1 MKKTKRI
8 LSLIFAVI
16 MVLSAMSTV
25 FAANVTFT
33 DVSSHWAWTRGY
45 IPYLVEKG
53 VINGYTESNGTSTFR
68 PEVPVTRAEFI
79 KMLDETFGLTK
90 EAAVSFNDVKESDW
104 FYKYFLR
111 AKAQGYLLNYGNNA
125 NPNGY
130 ISREE
135 ATALLVRYLDLPS
148 NEKLPDS
155 TFTDIS
161 SVSSYYKNNVLM
173 AAYAG
178 IINGNKEADGTYTFR
193 PKATLTRA
201 EALTILYR
209 AAGCIFNETSYSRNS
224 GAHTQN
230 NVITTGDIVVKNI
243 TLSGRNIITEGA
255 TSGKITFSNCKFEDT
270 LYIRGTAEVTF
281 DNCTV
286 KEVIAIGG
294 GKIILSNKTTVSK
307 LSAYTKTAVTAF
319 AGTKIAELNI
329 GEDAAY
335 SSHSGSG
342 TIDHAVINAAGFK
355 STTLPASFDIAGGIS
370 ASFASAT
377 YSGISTAGDTYTLSP
392 FVSLN
397 NSNYFINLVSSES
410 GDIYYY
416 FTNTSTLPS
425 ANDFDTYHA
434 RSDYAGSFSV
444 TEDKYVSAKTFSEA
458 SVKNYSYIVLQLQS
472 GDEKFAPVVI
482 PNTASSDSGFKVAP
496 HIDPD
501 DNMKI
506 LLQTKVSGTLY
517 LFYTNEGNQLT
528 QIEFLEAF
536 EDTESALRKEQT
548 LTASKTASF
557 TLQEKF
563 LNNYDYVSFMY
574 QSATGVYYLPVTVT
588 VGDNGFSSAP
598 EITSLG
604 IIEFTPS
611 VSGDLYYYYS
621 DTNILPTA
629 SNFLEEYSDAAVR
642 KKITVKKKVHGEIEY
657 DLSRIDDYQYLVIAI
672 CNESGDFLAP
682 VAVAIDLTTGFK
694 REPEVVNDEYL
705 EFKTEKS
712 GNVKW
717 YYTNSDIVPTVKEF
731 NELFEEAAPRITCGT
746 ISTYANST
754 TELNLTTAAGNYKYI
769 VLMLVDSTDTEHFP
783 IVVEL
788 DVASTKGFTTKPFV
802 SEGKIWYE
810 VDTKGEVWY
819 YYTSSSSTVTS
830 TNFENNYGSL
840 SGQYKGRMDVEAETL
855 YSFDIISD
863 IMIEQYNLKYAVVAY
878 FDPESGKFSVPVV
891 ISVNEIA
898 TSKNSGI
905 VVSEI
910 TDDKVTVTVNH
921 DGTLLYYMTNSSST
935 VSANTFHTN
944 YYEARAIDISIT
956 GEINAS
962 KDNAYNVTLN
972 SNYDYIVFVL
982 DRGTGD
988 LMVPLTADVSTPSS
1002 SGATSTSYGFAFD
1015 TQDKYDAITSYT
1027 LDIIPHLTGTITITF
1042 KCDGVTM
1049 GGDSVPVTQNTKVKL
1064 DWSEQVK
1071 FYSRLY
1077 DDITVNI
1084 QFKSESKEYTALS
1097 IMVY

>member
-16 MVLSAMSTV
+16 MVLGTMSTV

-135 ATALLVRYLDLPS
+135 ATTLLVRYLDLPS

-161 SVSSYYKNNVLM
+161 SVSPYYKNDVLM

-178 IINGNKEADGTYTFR
+178 IINGNKESNGTYTFR
-193 PKATLTRA
+193 PKNTLTRA

-209 AAGCIFNETSYSRNS
+209 AAGCIFNENSYSRS
-224 GAHTQN
+224 SDAHTEN
-230 NVITTGDIVVKNI
+230 NVITTGDVVVKNV
-243 TLSGRNIITEGA
+243 TLSGRNIVTEGA
-255 TSGKITFSNCKFEDT
+255 TSGKITFSNCTFEDT

-286 KEVIAIGG
+286 KEVVAIGG
-294 GKIILSNKTTVSK
+294 GAIILSNKTTISK
-307 LSAYTKTAVTAF
+307 LSLNTKTAVTAY
-319 AGTKIAELNI
+319 AGTKISELNV

-335 SSHSGSG
+335 SSHTGSG
-342 TIDHAVINAAGFK
+342 TIGHAVISSAGFK
-355 STTLPASFDIAGGIS
+355 STTLPSSFDIAGGIS

-377 YSGISTAGDTYTLSP
+377 YSGTSTAGDTYTLHP
-392 FVSLN
+392 FVSLDG
-397 NSNYFINLVSSES
+397 SDYYLNLVSSES

-416 FTNTSTLPS
+416 YTNSSTLPS
-425 ANDFDTYHA
+425 ATDFDTYHA
-434 RSDYAGSFSV
+434 RSDYAGSFAA
-444 TEDKYVSAKTFSEA
+444 TEGKYVSKKTFSEA
-458 SVKNYSYIVLQLQS
+458 SVKNYSYIVLQLQI

-482 PNTASSDSGFKVAP
+482 SNTASSDSGFKVAP
-496 HIDPD
+496 YLDPTD
-501 DNMKI
+501 SMKI
-506 LLQTKVSGTLY
+506 ILQTKVSGTLY
-517 LFYTNEGNQLT
+517 LFYTNEGNPLT

-536 EDTESALRKEQT
+536 EETESALRKEQT
-548 LTASKTASF
+548 LTANKTASC
-557 TLQEKF
+557 TLQEKY

-598 EITSLG
+598 EVTSLG

-611 VSGDLYYYYS
+611 ISGDLYYYYS
-621 DTNILPTA
+621 DSDIIPT
-629 SNFLEEYSDAAVR
+629 SDSFLDEYSDAAIR
-642 KKITVKKKVHGEIEY
+642 KKIDIRKKVSGEIKY
-657 DLSRIDDYQYLVIAI
+657 DLSRIDDYKYLVIAI
-672 CNESGDFLAP
+672 CDESGEFLAP
-682 VAVAIDLTTGFK
+682 VAVEIDLTTGFK
-694 REPEVVNDEYL
+694 REPEVVDDEYL
-705 EFKTEKS
+705 EFKTEES

-717 YYTNSDIVPTVKEF
+717 YYTNSETVPTIDEF
-731 NELFEEAAPRITCGT
+731 NKLYEEAAPRITCG
-746 ISTYANST
+746 SMSVYANST
-754 TELNLTTAAGNYKYI
+754 AELSLTTSAGNYKYI
-769 VLMLVDSTDTEHFP
+769 VLMLIDSSDREHFP

-788 DVASTKGFTTKPFV
+788 DIATAKGFTTKPFV
-802 SEGKIWYE
+802 NDGKIWYE
-810 VDTKGEVWY
+810 VDTVGEVWY
-819 YYTSSSSTVTS
+819 YFTSTSATVTS
-830 TNFENNYGSL
+830 ANFEGKYGSL
-840 SGQYKGRMDVEAETL
+840 SGQYKGRMDVEADTL

-863 IMIEQYNLKYAVVAY
+863 VMIEQYNIKYAVVAY
-878 FDPESGKFSVPVV
+878 FDPESAKFSTPVV

-898 TSKNSGI
+898 TAKNSGLD
-905 VVSEI
+905 VSEI
-910 TDDKVTVTVNH
+910 TDDTVTITVKH

-935 VSANTFHTN
+935 VSANNFHNN
-944 YYEARAIDISIT
+944 YYDARAIDISLT
-956 GEINAS
+956 GEVNAS
-962 KDNAYNVTLN
+962 EDNSYNVNLN
-972 SNYDYIVFVL
+972 SNYNYIVFVL

-988 LMVPLTADVSTPSS
+988 LMVPMTVDVSTPTS
-1002 SGATSTSYGFAFD
+1002 SGSTSTSYGFAFD

-1027 LDIIPHLTGTITITF
+1027 LDVIPHLTGTISITF

-1049 GGDSVPVTQNTKVKL
+1049 GGNSVSVTQNTKVKL

-1071 FYSRLY
+1071 FYSRYY

-1084 QFKSESKEYTALS
+1084 QFKSDSKDYSVLS